1 MTENE
6 ESGDENAGRRAVSG
20 NSEDRKRKK
29 NSDCDRVDRTSGYF
43 RVYDQKRP
51 DTAS

>member
-1 MTENE
+1 MKMKERVREMLAEERFREILKIVNE
-6 ESGDENAGRRAVSG
+6 
-20 NSEDRKRKK
+20 KK